1 LFLPPHSPDLTPIKE
16 AFSKMKSLLRRI
28 GARTREALVEAMG
41 DGAGNLRGDDSGHP
55 GIFRALQLP
64 DSKPTAMKNS
74 VSYTLCTAEVCYGA
88 GKLSDRFSADT
99 DSSTHRPYRRLCAAA
114 LGNRFRALVVNLLGD
129 LGAEIGDLLGRLDTR
144 LLGAYLVTDNPVVP
158 PANPSMG
165 LRAANTTSP
174 ASFHTALGDSAN
186 IAGTVLG

>member
-1 LFLPPHSPDLTPIKE
+1 VAHY
-16 AFSKMKSLLRRI
+16 R
-28 GARTREALVEAMG
+28 
-41 DGAGNLRGDDSGHP
+41 
-55 GIFRALQLP
+55 
-64 DSKPTAMKNS
+64 
-74 VSYTLCTAEVCYGA
+74 A
-88 GKLSDRFSADT
+88 GKPPEGFLADT
-99 DSSTHRPYRRLCAAA
+99 DSSTYCPYSRLCAAA

-174 ASFHTALGDSAN
+174 ASFHIALGGSAST
-186 IAGTVLG
+186 AGTVLS